1 MKRRQ
6 LYYRIDVLNIFL
18 LLLGIAFIGSAWKL
32 WNTAIRLEILGP
44 GGFPLIFSV
53 IWVIG
58 IASIIGYEIFK
69 PQGIPSNKVTIRD
82 IRTIRWILL
91 ILFTM
96 IYIFT
101 INKIGF
107 VINSILYLMALMI
120 TFGATKK
127 FHLIS
132 AIILSGVITLIVYVA
147 YTMLFRIPLP
157 GVM

>member
-6 LYYRIDVLNIFL
+6 LCYRIDVLNIFL
-18 LLLGIAFIGSAWKL
+18 LLLGIAFMFSAWKL

-53 IWVIG
+53 IWV
-58 IASIIGYEIFK
+58 
-69 PQGIPSNKVTIRD
+69 TIRD
-82 IRTIRWILL
+82 IRTIRWLLL

-157 GVM
+157 GS

>member
-1 MKRRQ
+1 MKHRPWH
-6 LYYRIDVLNIFL
+6 YRIDGLNIFL
-18 LLLGIAFIGSAWKL
+18 LLLGIAFIGSAWRL
-32 WNTAIRLEILGP
+32 WKTAIRLEILGP

-53 IWVIG
+53 IWLLG
-58 IASIIGYEIFK
+58 IALIVVNEFIK
-69 PQGIPSNKVTIRD
+69 PQGIPSNKVIIRD
-82 IRTIRWILL
+82 IRTIRWILV

-127 FHLIS
+127 SHLIF
-132 AIILSGVITLIVYVA
+132 AIILSLSITLIVYVA

>member
-1 MKRRQ
+1 M
-6 LYYRIDVLNIFL
+6 
-18 LLLGIAFIGSAWKL
+18 WK
-32 WNTAIRLEILGP
+32 TAIRLEILGP
-44 GGFPLIFSV
+44 GGFGLVFSA
-53 IWVIG
+53 IWVTG
-58 IASIIGYEIFK
+58 IASIVVYEFFK
-69 PQGIPSNKVTIRD
+69 PQSIPSNKVIVRD

-107 VINSILYLMALMI
+107 IINSILYQVVLMI

-127 FHLIS
+127 VQVIY
-132 AIILSGVITLIVYVA
+132 AIILSVLVTLIVYVA

-157 GVM
+157 GTI